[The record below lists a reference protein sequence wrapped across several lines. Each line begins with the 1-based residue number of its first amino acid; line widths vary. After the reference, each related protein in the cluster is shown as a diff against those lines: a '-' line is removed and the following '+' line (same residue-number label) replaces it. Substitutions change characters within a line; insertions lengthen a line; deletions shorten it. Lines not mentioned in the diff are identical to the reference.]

1 MNVSLQWVSLFS
13 GSILLCASAVS
24 AGIEVD
30 ADAGVQAV
38 MEAQEEVKPTTYE
51 PSKLAID
58 LVDESAARKNYV
70 TDPAKPVYFAKGSA
84 SRNVSPTNPNFLN
97 IRELIATE
105 AILRAKTDLIISRMA
120 TASASEFIA
129 LAGPSIQAQLDQAS
143 SQQKAAQE
151 QLDRQLVSLKAEAGA
166 LAEGLDAAL
175 AAEAKGITWD
185 DRGKRLLDAIIKKLD
200 ETYDSESILEDK
212 KQQVDRLKKRRDNVN
227 SRASEVLLAS
237 QELERQIQAIRG
249 DVGTKVS
256 TSIAVES
263 QMPLF
268 GATVMFQAE
277 SYDDLY
283 ENLQVAVLVAWS
295 PKLERE
301 AQHILLGTGD
311 IEPRET
317 KLSLEDWLGN
327 QELANMVGPRR
338 YLARDG
344 SDNYIG
350 IAAAEYNKQNLSTM
364 TRAETSATLSAQRM
378 ALLSLKAE
386 VAVKKGKEQA
396 GIDNQSLRD
405 GSVRTDQLY
414 YEALSESMSQEVKDL
429 GIAGLEKRKVIRTV
443 HPASGKDIVVVVAN
457 INSAIA
463 AQSPALMSETY
474 ALLKELNTDQSY
486 KKGQLAGMKEEAAK
500 SKDDP
505 VAYQQGRA
513 AGASGVAT
521 KAITNQEKTNQ
532 LPRAQ
537 GGESTGQGKTP
548 KPGAWLGDNDVD
560 DPF

>member
-1 MNVSLQWVSLFS
+1 MNISLKWVSLLS

-24 AGIEVD
+24 ADIEV
-30 ADAGVQAV
+30 DAGVQAV
-38 MEAQEEVKPTTYE
+38 MEAQAEVKPTSYE
-51 PSKLAID
+51 LSKLAID

-70 TDPAKPVYFAKGSA
+70 TDPSKPVYFAKGSA

-129 LAGPSIQAQLDQAS
+129 LAGPSIQAQLAQAS

-151 QLDRQLVSLKAEAGA
+151 QLDRQLESLKAEAA
-166 LAEGLDAAL
+166 TLAEGLDAAL

-185 DRGKRLLDAIIKKLD
+185 DRGKRLLDSIIKKLD
-200 ETYDSESILEDK
+200 ETYDSKSILEDK

-256 TSIAVES
+256 TSVAVES

-283 ENLQVAVLVAWS
+283 ENLQVAVLLAWS

-405 GSVRTDQLY
+405 GSVRTEQLY
-414 YEALSESMSQEVKDL
+414 YEALSESMSQEVKEL

-463 AQSPALMSETY
+463 AQSPALMRETY

-513 AGASGVAT
+513 AGASGG
-521 KAITNQEKTNQ
+521 
-532 LPRAQ
+532 RY
-537 GGESTGQGKTP
+537 
-548 KPGAWLGDNDVD
+548 
-560 DPF
+560 

>member
-301 AQHILLGTGD
+301 AQHILLGSGK
-311 IEPRET
+311 IVPRES
-317 KLSLEDWLGN
+317 KLSLDDWLGN
-327 QELANMVGPRR
+327 QDLANMVGPRR

-378 ALLSLKAE
+378 ALLSLQAE

-396 GIDNQSLRD
+396 GIDSQSLRE
-405 GSVRTDQLY
+405 GSVRTEQLY

-429 GIAGLEKRKVIRTV
+429 NIAGLEKRKVIRTL
-443 HPASGKDIVVVVAN
+443 HPATGKNMVVVVAN

-463 AQSPALMSETY
+463 AQSPALMRDTY

-486 KKGQLAGMKEEAAK
+486 RKGQKAGMQEEAAK
-500 SKDDP
+500 SKDDT
-505 VAYQQGRA
+505 VAYRQGRA
-513 AGASGVAT
+513 AGASGVAAKDNSNQQET
-521 KAITNQEKTNQ
+521 KQ

-537 GGESTGQGKTP
+537 GGESTGQGGTT
-548 KPGAWLGDNDVD
+548 KPGAWMGDSDVD
-560 DPF
+560 

>member
-1 MNVSLQWVSLFS
+1 MNMSLKWVSLFS
-13 GSILLCASAVS
+13 GSILLCVSAVS
-24 AGIEVD
+24 ADIEV
-30 ADAGVQAV
+30 DAGVQAV
-38 MEAQEEVKPTTYE
+38 MEAQAEVKPTSYE
-51 PSKLAID
+51 LSKLAID

-129 LAGPSIQAQLDQAS
+129 LAGPSIQAQLAQAS

-151 QLDRQLVSLKAEAGA
+151 QLDRQLESLKAEAA
-166 LAEGLDAAL
+166 TLAEGLDAAL

-185 DRGKRLLDAIIKKLD
+185 DRGKRLLDSIIKKLD
-200 ETYDSESILEDK
+200 ETYDSKSILEDK

-256 TSIAVES
+256 TSVAVES

-283 ENLQVAVLVAWS
+283 ENLQVAVLLAWS

-301 AQHILLGTGD
+301 AQHILLGTGE

-344 SDNYIG
+344 SDNYMG

-396 GIDNQSLRD
+396 GIDSQSLRE
-405 GSVRTDQLY
+405 GSVRTEQLY
-414 YEALSESMSQEVKDL
+414 YEALSESMSQEVKEL
-429 GIAGLEKRKVIRTV
+429 GIAGLEKRKVVRTV
-443 HPASGKDIVVVVAN
+443 HPATGKDIVVVVAN

-463 AQSPALMSETY
+463 AQSPALMRETY

-486 KKGQLAGMKEEAAK
+486 KKGQLVGMKEEALK
-500 SKDDP
+500 SKDDS
-505 VAYQQGRA
+505 VAYRQGRA

-521 KAITNQEKTNQ
+521 KASTNQEKTNQ

-537 GGESTGQGKTP
+537 GGEPTGQGKTS
-548 KPGAWLGDNDVD
+548 KPRAWLGDNDVD